1 MPRPIASDPLHHNLI
16 EDLQGLGFGA
26 TMAGLGLH
34 IVAHMGLVTGQ
45 TAGLAVIVS
54 HFTAIPFATTY
65 MALSLLCLAIGWRRM
80 GTRFVVKSAIVIVA
94 ASGLVAALPR
104 WLELGAILPPVGA
117 AVSGLLFG
125 IAAIAVIRHGG
136 SFGGLSMFW
145 IELQDR
151 TGFRAGHAQL
161 LSDIAIFAVA
171 ASFLAPLTLL
181 WSFLSAACFALFVAV
196 NHRRDRYL
204 AR

>member
-1 MPRPIASDPLHHNLI
+1 MARTLASDPLQHSLI
-16 EDLQGLGFGA
+16 DDLQGLTFG
-26 TMAGLGLH
+26 TVMAGLGLH

-45 TAGLAVIVS
+45 TAGLAVVIA
-54 HFTAIPFATTY
+54 HYAGLPFYLVY
-65 MALSLLCLAIGWRRM
+65 MGLSLASLGIAWKRM
-80 GTRFVVKSAIVIVA
+80 GAKFAIKSGVVVIA
-94 ASGLVAALPR
+94 SSGLVAALPH
-104 WLELGAILPPVGA
+104 WLQLGAILPPVGA

-136 SFGGLSMFW
+136 SFGGLSVFW
-145 IELQDR
+145 VELQDR

-161 LSDIAIFAVA
+161 LTDLLIFAA
-171 ASFLAPLTLL
+171 AATFLPPVTLM
-181 WSFLSAACFALFVAV
+181 WSFLSAGCFALFVAM

>member
-1 MPRPIASDPLHHNLI
+1 MPATRASDPLHHNLI
-16 EDLQGLGFGA
+16 DDMQGLGFGA
-26 TMAGLGLH
+26 VMGGLGLH

-45 TAGLAVIVS
+45 TAGLAVILS
-54 HFTAIPFATTY
+54 HYSALPFSMTY
-65 MALSLLCLAIGWRRM
+65 MALSLLCLGIGWRRM
-80 GTRFVVKSAIVIVA
+80 GTRFVVKSALAIVG
-94 ASGLVAALPR
+94 ASALLAALPR

-145 IELQDR
+145 IEVQDR

-171 ASFLAPLTLL
+171 ANFLPPLTLL
-181 WSFLSAACFALFVAV
+181 WSCVSAACFALFVAV